1 MAGTQNQIPY
11 DQIPDAVMY
20 ILNRNGRTVEELEE
34 EHGSRY
40 LAAPPPKKAPETWPS
55 GTAKNSLTSLWHE
68 S

>member
-40 LAAPPPKKAPETWPS
+40 LAAPPPKRPQKHGRLAPQK
-55 GTAKNSLTSLWHE
+55 TA
-68 S
+68 